1 MSEYDSNPFVDPVDV
16 NPFQV
21 RLGVCVN
28 CIFLFQCLIFMES
41 EGEGLRPKTC
51 LVGRLGVWPE
61 YFLGRKRHCNKV
73 GYDVY
78 FFVPSRV
85 INL

>member
-21 RLGVCVN
+21 RLGLCVN
-28 CIFLFQCLIFMES
+28 SILLFQCLIFMET
-41 EGEGLRPKTC
+41 EGDGLRPKTC

-61 YFLGRKRHCNKV
+61 YFLGRNRHCHKV

-78 FFVPSRV
+78 CFVASWI